1 MVHSWCTG
9 IRPRWRA
16 RARRSPRGRQAGC
29 PRSRHCQSKFYT
41 ARSRTWAGWSSIVF
55 IHKSP
60 THSAKFDAENGLY
73 LFVLTVPRRAVLTFK
88 VSLLWISLRRG
99 LLSPTPNI
107 FARPHRGKPP
117 SNLSPSD
124 IAARSPYNN
133 FTSTR
138 GERDGLDH
146 TEDRRSMRRNGSDE
160 LQIGRT
166 LTRAARSKYE
176 PRLERVRGFF
186 SAT

>member
-1 MVHSWCTG
+1 MKLPAPT
-9 IRPRWRA
+9 
-16 RARRSPRGRQAGC
+16 RGRAIPKPSGH
-29 PRSRHCQSKFYT
+29 PRCQVCKHVQRGEIEAAM
-41 ARSRTWAGWSSIVF
+41 ARGMPLRLYGVT
-55 IHKSP
+55 SP
-60 THSAKFDAENGLY
+60 AFLSVVALRGTSGRAAR
-73 LFVLTVPRRAVLTFK
+73 RRAVLTFK

-138 GERDGLDH
+138 GGRDGLDH

-160 LQIGRT
+160 LRIGRT